1 MLQLQ
6 NIYLILMIIMFY
18 LFISRG
24 LQEKN
29 DNRYAACYEAAKK
42 VILKYK
48 ELQKVEE
55 LHKASPLTVSY
66 YYDRAQDA
74 GLVGKCIFI
83 TLSIDQEPRDITD
96 KGCQTIPRT
105 WFFGRRVADTYAIDN
120 LSSSLSTT
128 LCAPT
133 GNVAE
138 LTRIDFLH
146 IKCEIC
152 TYYRSQNHF

>member
-74 GLVGKCIFI
+74 GLVGKCMFI
-83 TLSIDQEPRDITD
+83 TFSIDQEPRDITD
-96 KGCQTIPRT
+96 NTHNKSKIATH
-105 WFFGRRVADTYAIDN
+105 
-120 LSSSLSTT
+120 
-128 LCAPT
+128 LCSKFWLLRDVMPQEILF
-133 GNVAE
+133 E
-138 LTRIDFLH
+138 L
-146 IKCEIC
+146 
-152 TYYRSQNHF
+152 